1 MKFAAIA
8 IVSTLAVI
16 SLHSQASNNT
26 YVYSNTEYCELADSN
41 VKPTYLQAYSRKLGF
56 TPTAKQCRVLL
67 STTIET
73 VQSQPVSELKP
84 QVISK
89 SAQNAAR

>member
-8 IVSTLAVI
+8 LVSTLAVI
-16 SLHSQASNNT
+16 SLNSQASNNT

-41 VKPTYLQAYSRKLGF
+41 VKQAYLQAYSRKLGF

-67 STTIET
+67 SATDIAA
-73 VQSQPVSELKP
+73 QPQQLSELK
-84 QVISK
+84 QLVINK
-89 SAQNAAR
+89 TAQNTAR